1 MTPDML
7 NDLSKVFRVE
17 AEHMETRL
25 SSDRPPSDEELLE
38 VDRLHAIADELWE
51 RANAGSPSSSSKASM
66 W

>member
-1 MTPDML
+1 ML

-17 AEHMETRL
+17 AEHLEVRL
-25 SSDRPPSDEELLE
+25 PTDHPPSDEDLLE

-51 RANAGSPSSSSKASM
+51 RAHAGSIELNKASL